1 MPDPCPTCHAA
12 VTGRY
17 CSACGEKSFDHHS
30 LSLSHFLE
38 HAVEAVIHFDGAI
51 LGTLKTLVLR
61 PGELTAAYT
70 RGNRKPY
77 LAPMQLFILM
87 NLFYFFATALNGWN
101 TLSTNLETHV
111 GWTQHQTIAKP
122 MVEQKLTA
130 RGMTFE
136 AYASVFD
143 AKSRIQAKSLVIL
156 MVALFAL
163 GLAALRFGQ
172 GRYVAEH
179 LVFSLHLY
187 AFLMLYL
194 SITST
199 AANGILWALARG
211 AGFSPGYVALDLAI
225 SLILGAVFVWY
236 VSSALRATGTRTWPA
251 AMAQGVVLVGW
262 MLAVLWL
269 YRFLLFLVGFYTT

>member
-1 MPDPCPTCHAA
+1 MSDLCPTCSAA

-17 CSACGEKSFDHHS
+17 CAACGEKSFDHHS

-61 PGELTAAYT
+61 PGELTAAYV
-70 RGNRKPY
+70 RGNRKPF

-87 NLFYFFATALNGWN
+87 NVFYFFATALNGWN

-111 GWTQHQTIAKP
+111 GSTWHQAIAKP
-122 MVEQKLTA
+122 MVDQKLAT
-130 RGMTFE
+130 RGITF
-136 AYASVFD
+136 AQYATVFD
-143 AKSRIQAKSLVIL
+143 TKSRVQAKSLVIL

-163 GLAALRFGQ
+163 GLAALRFRH
-172 GRYVAEH
+172 GRYAAEH
-179 LVFSLHLY
+179 LVFALHLY

-194 SITST
+194 SITGT
-199 AANGILWALARG
+199 VANGILWVLKRG
-211 AGFSPGYVALDLAI
+211 FGVSPGYVEVDLVI

-236 VSSALRATGTRTWPA
+236 ASSALRATGTRTWRVA
-251 AMAQGVVLVGW
+251 LAQGVVLVGW
-262 MLAVLWL
+262 MWAVLGL
-269 YRFLLFLVGFYTT
+269 YRFLLFLASFYTT

>member
-1 MPDPCPTCHAA
+1 
-12 VTGRY
+12 
-17 CSACGEKSFDHHS
+17 
-30 LSLSHFLE
+30 
-38 HAVEAVIHFDGAI
+38 VEAVIHFDGAI